1 MAQYEVKP
9 EMMNQTAKDI
19 GVKIEEWNNA
29 VTAIYNAHKEL
40 DASFDGTANDTLN
53 QIMAESAP
61 LFKQMSELMVEYNNS
76 IVKNSQ
82 TYASK
87 DIEAADAIAN
97 SK

>member
-40 DASFDGTANDTLN
+40 DASFEGSANAALN
-53 QIMAESAP
+53 QIMNDAAP
-61 LFKQMSELMVEYNNS
+61 LFRQLSELMALYNNS
-76 IVKNSQ
+76 IMQSAKEYVNTDHEVSGLF
-82 TYASK
+82 
-87 DIEAADAIAN
+87 
-97 SK
+97 